1 MSLLLTD
8 NASAGSSD
16 GMIPEFLVEEGGGME
31 KIGNCSDITYFTYWE
46 SGPKHV
52 TVCLQRCW
60 HIYNRS
66 CWRVFFSNLGRKCI
80 ISEERFVLEFST
92 SRAMLVTAGPSCLN
106 FRTVVR
112 WMLQLFSFQGMAI
125 NLLTNVLVP
134 CDLFISTFI
143 MCVLLLLLLL
153 LLPLAVYIID
163 INILG
168 H

>member
-1 MSLLLTD
+1 
-8 NASAGSSD
+8 
-16 GMIPEFLVEEGGGME
+16 
-31 KIGNCSDITYFTYWE
+31 
-46 SGPKHV
+46 
-52 TVCLQRCW
+52 
-60 HIYNRS
+60 
-66 CWRVFFSNLGRKCI
+66 
-80 ISEERFVLEFST
+80 
-92 SRAMLVTAGPSCLN
+92 
-106 FRTVVR
+106 
-112 WMLQLFSFQGMAI
+112 MLQLFSFQGMAI